1 MIKAAFNLSDIPF
14 TKDIQSKKLFVHDQ
28 FSTMTSRLGMLFENR
43 GIGLFT
49 GDVGCG
55 KSTAIRAALDTLS
68 SQTHRIVYLY
78 RGLDELGAFYKQIA
92 LQLGVMPVYKKSD
105 IARQV
110 IAVIEELYTQQKI
123 TTVLLIDEAHLLKA
137 DVLDEIRLIHN
148 SNYDSVDFL
157 ATALVGQPSLKKMIN
172 YNKFLPLKQRLSIT
186 CHIKA
191 LSKNDAYKYIEHQ
204 IAMSKAANRIFM
216 DNALETLVLASK
228 CVPRVINTVAL
239 KSMYRAA
246 HQKMDTVDQECV
258 LYVLDELGISP
269 N

>member
-1 MIKAAFNLSDIPF
+1 MQK
-14 TKDIQSKKLFVHDQ
+14 
-28 FSTMTSRLGMLFENR
+28 RLAMLFENR
-43 GIGLFT
+43 GIGMFT

-55 KSTAIRAALDTLS
+55 KSTAIRAALQSLS
-68 SQTHRIVYLY
+68 TQTHKTVYLY

-92 LQLGVMPVYKKSD
+92 AQLGIMPMFRKSD

-110 IAVIEELYTQQKI
+110 ITAIEELYTQQKI
-123 TTVLLIDEAHLLKA
+123 TTILVIDEAHLLRA

-148 SNYDSVDFL
+148 SNYDSADFI
-157 ATALVGQPSLKKMIN
+157 ATALVGQPPLKKMMN
-172 YNKFLPLKQRLSIT
+172 YNKFLPLKQRLSVT

-191 LSKNDAYKYIEHQ
+191 LSKSDAYKYMEHQ
-204 IAMSKAANRIFM
+204 VALSKAANKIFM
-216 DNALETLVLASK
+216 DNALETIITASK

-246 HQKMDTVDQECV
+246 EQKMDTVDQECV
-258 LYVLDELGISP
+258 MHALDELGMSC